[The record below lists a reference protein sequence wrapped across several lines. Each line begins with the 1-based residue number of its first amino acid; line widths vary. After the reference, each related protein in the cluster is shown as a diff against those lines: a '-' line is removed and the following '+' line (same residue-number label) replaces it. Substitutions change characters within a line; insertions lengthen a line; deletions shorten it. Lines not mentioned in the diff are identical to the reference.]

1 MYAGKSIH
9 KLFMLVNN
17 LTIFYKSKKTVHKIT
32 FEEKD
37 LVLRDLGFLLSILQ
51 PYLCFKYFIKSMN
64 HLYLLNKINRFRQC
78 SFMNV
83 MHAYVCVQSL
93 SHVQLFA
100 TLWTVVCQAP
110 PSMEFSRQEYCSR
123 LSFPPPGDLPNQ
135 EIKLSP
141 ATQADSLSAEPF

>member
-100 TLWTVVCQAP
+100 TLWTVACQAP
-110 PSMEFSRQEYCSR
+110 LSMGFSRQQYWSG
-123 LSFPPPGDLPNQ
+123 LPSPPPGDKKTETTTTDSQ
-135 EIKLSP
+135 VI
-141 ATQADSLSAEPF
+141 ADVLTILL